1 MASFGERML
10 DELALGQVDEAKKSF
25 ASSLRH
31 DDDDTIYSLA
41 EELYALG
48 MSNQAKRAYE
58 KLLER
63 YPDEDQLRT
72 ALADIAIDED
82 DTDAAMTY
90 LADIKP
96 TSNAYL
102 ESLMVLADLY
112 QSEGLYEP
120 AESKLKEAYSL
131 APEEPV
137 IGFALAEYY
146 FASAKYQEAV
156 GYYRDLLKSGDR
168 YFSGTDIASRIGV
181 AYALVGDVKNA
192 LAYLEQI
199 KPTQLTPDVRFQL
212 AMLYASDEET
222 HQKAIDAFEELM
234 DIDSSYA
241 TLYEPLG
248 NLYEHAQQDEDA
260 LRTYQAG
267 LAVDQFNTKLVERA
281 AILSERL
288 GSSEQAESLYQ
299 DGLRNNPGDTT
310 LTLDYS
316 DWLVLQGKH
325 TENISLLNDYLADE
339 ESDIDPI
346 MYRNLA
352 QSYTALEDYEMAT
365 QYWQA
370 AVPLFI
376 DDANFLRE
384 AFFYFRENGNRELAL
399 ETLTRY
405 VDLIPTDLEMSET
418 LTAMSDTEF

>member
-10 DELALGQVDEAKKSF
+10 NELALGQVDEAKKSF

-146 FASAKYQEAV
+146 FASAKYQEAIA
-156 GYYRDLLKSGDR
+156 YYRELLKNGDR

-181 AYALVGDVKNA
+181 AYALVGDVTHA

-199 KPTQLTPDVRFQL
+199 KPTELTPDVRFQL
-212 AMLYASDEET
+212 GMLYAADEET
-222 HQKAIDAFEELM
+222 HQKAIDTFEELM
-234 DIDSSYA
+234 DIDASYA

-288 GSSEQAESLYQ
+288 GSSEQAETLYQ
-299 DGLRNNPGDTT
+299 EGLRPGDTT
-310 LTLDYS
+310 LLDYS
-316 DWLVLQGKH
+316 DWLVLQRKH
-325 TENISLLNDYLADE
+325 TENISLLNDYLADDE
-339 ESDIDPI
+339 ADIDPI
-346 MYRNLA
+346 IYRNLA

-384 AFFYFRENGNRELAL
+384 AFFYFRENGNHELAL

-405 VDLIPTDLEMSET
+405 VELVPTDLEMSET
-418 LTAMSDTEF
+418 LAGMADSEF

>member
-10 DELALGQVDEAKKSF
+10 DELGLGQVDAAKKSF
-25 ASSLRH
+25 ASALRH

-48 MSNQAKRAYE
+48 MSTQAKRAYE

-82 DTDAAMTY
+82 DTDAAMAY

-102 ESLMVLADLY
+102 ESLLVIADLY

-120 AESKLKEAYSL
+120 AEAKLKEAYAI
-131 APEEPV
+131 APDEPV
-137 IGFALAEYY
+137 IAFALAEYY
-146 FASAKYQEAV
+146 FASAKYQEAI
-156 GYYRDLLKSGDR
+156 GYYRELLKAGER
-168 YFSGTDIASRIGV
+168 RFSGTDIASRIGV

-199 KPTQLTPDVRFQL
+199 KPTELTPDVRFQL
-212 AMLYASDEET
+212 GMLYASDEET
-222 HQKAIDAFEELM
+222 HQKAIETFEELM
-234 DIDSSYA
+234 DIDPSYA

-248 NLYEHAQQDEDA
+248 QLYEHAHQDEEA
-260 LRTYQAG
+260 LRIYQAG

-288 GSSEQAESLYQ
+288 GLGDQAEKIYQ
-299 DGLRNNPGDTT
+299 EGLRNNPGDTT
-310 LTLDYS
+310 LVLDYS
-316 DWLVLQGKH
+316 DWLVLQNKH
-325 TENISLLNDYLADE
+325 TENLALLNKYLEDDE
-339 ESDIDPI
+339 ADIDPVI
-346 MYRNLA
+346 YRNLA
-352 QSYTALEDYEMAT
+352 QSYTALEDYDMAT
-365 QYWQA
+365 KYWQA
-370 AVPLFI
+370 ALPSFI

-405 VDLIPTDLEMSET
+405 VTLVPTDLEMSET
-418 LTAMSDTEF
+418 LAAMADQDY